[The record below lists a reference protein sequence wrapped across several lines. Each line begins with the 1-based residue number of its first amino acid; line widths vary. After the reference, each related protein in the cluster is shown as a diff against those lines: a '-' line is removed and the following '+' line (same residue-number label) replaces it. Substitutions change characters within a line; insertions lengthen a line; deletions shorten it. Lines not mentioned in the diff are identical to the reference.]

1 MCKNPAMPTPD
12 GRHVVVVLAL
22 APVIGFDLQ
31 IPPQVFGAAERDGR
45 PLYDVRVCGVD
56 RGPVATLAGFSLQLE
71 HGPEALA
78 EADTVVVPGTR
89 HPGVRRDGV
98 LPCDVRDAL
107 ATVPGHAR
115 WMSICTGAFVLA
127 AAGRL
132 DGRRVTTHWAHA
144 GDLRRLHPSV
154 EVDESVL
161 FVDDGDLATSA
172 GLAAGLD
179 LCLHVVR
186 GDHGTAVANDVA
198 RHLVVAPWRDGGQA
212 QFIDAPV
219 PVAGEGSTAAARA
232 WALDH
237 LDADVDVSAMA
248 ARVSMSVRTFTRRF
262 RTETGTSPHA
272 WLVARR
278 VAHARSLLE
287 GSDLPVDRVAVAS
300 GLGTAASLRAHLAA
314 EVGLSPLAYRRRFR
328 GQAGPSAST
337 NAGAGTSRST
347 TTGFGARLTSSRRTS
362 GRE

>member
-1 MCKNPAMPTPD
+1 MCKNPAMPTAD

-22 APVIGFDLQ
+22 PPVVGFDLQ
-31 IPPQVFGAAERDGR
+31 IPPQVFGTAERDGR
-45 PLYDVRVCGVD
+45 LLYDVRVCSVD
-56 RGPVATLAGFSLQLE
+56 GRAVPTLAGFSLQLE

-89 HPGVRRDGV
+89 HGSVRRDGV
-98 LPCDVRDAL
+98 LPAEILAVL
-107 ATVPGHAR
+107 ATVPAHAR

-144 GDLRRLHPSV
+144 DDLRRLHPQV

-179 LCLHVVR
+179 LCLHVIR
-186 GDHGTAVANDVA
+186 GDHGAAVANDVA

-219 PVAGEGSTAAARA
+219 PEAGEGSTAAVRA

-237 LDADVDVSAMA
+237 LDEDLDVAGLA
-248 ARVSMSVRTFTRRF
+248 ARASMSVRTFTRRF

-278 VAHARSLLE
+278 VARARSLLE
-287 GSDLPVDRVAVAS
+287 DSDLSIDRIAGAS

-328 GQAGPSAST
+328 G
-337 NAGAGTSRST
+337 
-347 TTGFGARLTSSRRTS
+347 S
-362 GRE
+362 GRAADQAAGRSA